1 MKPGLKTLMILMAAP
16 SMALA
21 QTSDEADR
29 TERSRTYDEDR
40 VVSMESERA
49 RLGNQRIQ
57 TEVELRAREE
67 QQRLEAAEREK
78 LREQDEGTESDAAIA
93 PSSGSPPTEAGSS
106 KDMSRTLEQLRSL
119 GELKDAGYVTED
131 EFERIKQKILDSQL

>member
-1 MKPGLKTLMILMAAP
+1 MKSGLKMLMILMVVP

-21 QTSDEADR
+21 QTSDVAER
-29 TERSRTYDEDR
+29 TEGSQAYDEDR
-40 VVSMESERA
+40 VGSLESERE
-49 RLGNQRIQ
+49 RLGNQRIR

-67 QQRLEAAEREK
+67 QRRLAAAEQEK
-78 LREQDEGTESDAAIA
+78 LREQDKGTESDAAIA
-93 PSSGSPPTEAGSS
+93 PSSGSPPAEADSS

-119 GELKDAGYVTED
+119 GELKDAGYITED